1 MPQKARMRF
10 QEGCVD
16 DFIKKQRTNDTEYP
30 CDLYLERCFLNI
42 KESMYISKK
51 DTNVTTKS

>member
-30 CDLYLERCFLNI
+30 YDLYLERCFLNI
-42 KESMYISKK
+42 KKVCIFQRKIQM
-51 DTNVTTKS
+51 